1 MSSSTEKTV
10 NQGQSNC
17 DTSQR
22 LELLEQ
28 LGGLTETSV
37 QNSEWLYM
45 LEEDTRQSLAIEGY
59 FATELELKG
68 VLTGRKTTPEIQNYY
83 RVAQSMYD
91 QALQGRREGELMLY
105 MALVRHVHSELFR
118 ELSPK
123 RGEFRRGAI
132 RIQGAKVS
140 PPTHDLEAYL
150 QSWFT
155 ITLELVRTLEP
166 IAALARSH
174 ALFKSIH
181 PFEDGNGRA
190 GRILLNYLSISLGLP
205 PIVIKGF
212 TAEERTRYYA
222 ALEAADAGFHNR
234 FPPPNAAKLKAA
246 LEQGNFGKLETLL
259 CEGVLPRLN
268 ALIAGE
274 VERREG
280 LKDFK
285 TLSAELGVQ
294 EVTLRQWVSR
304 GKLIA
309 VKRGK
314 KLFSHASLRLEK

>member
-1 MSSSTEKTV
+1 MASRVKNSAVSLVST
-10 NQGQSNC
+10 C

-22 LELLEQ
+22 LKLLER

-45 LEEDTRQSLAIEGY
+45 LGEDTRQSLAIEGY

-68 VLTGRKTTPEIQNYY
+68 VLTGRKTAPEIQNYY
-83 RVAQSMYD
+83 RVAQSIYD
-91 QALQGRREGELMLY
+91 QALQGRREGDLMLY

-118 ELSPK
+118 ELSAQ

-132 RIQGAKVS
+132 RIQGAKVT
-140 PPTHDLEAYL
+140 PPAHDLEAYL
-150 QSWFT
+150 RSWVS
-155 ITLELVRTLEP
+155 ITLDFARTLEP

-174 ALFKSIH
+174 ALFESIH

-212 TAEERTRYYA
+212 TAAERTRYYA
-222 ALEAADAGFHNR
+222 ALELADAGFHDG

-246 LEQGNFGKLETLL
+246 LERGDFGRLEMLL
-259 CEGVLPRLN
+259 CEGVLPRLD

-280 LKDFK
+280 LRDFK

-294 EVTLRQWVSR
+294 EVTLRQWVTR

-314 KLFSHASLRLEK
+314 KLFSHASLRLER